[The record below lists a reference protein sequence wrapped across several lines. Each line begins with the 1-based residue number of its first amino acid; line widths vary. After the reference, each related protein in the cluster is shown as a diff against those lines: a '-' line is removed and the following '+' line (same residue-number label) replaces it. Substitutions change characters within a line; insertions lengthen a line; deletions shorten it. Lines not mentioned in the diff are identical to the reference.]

1 MFQCQA
7 ISGKE
12 EKRKKNIPFSQNV
25 VIAATFLDFQANIFP
40 LLFQA
45 KGQKVSYTGVS
56 DKVVLMV
63 YF

>member
-1 MFQCQA
+1 VP
-7 ISGKE
+7 SYPRRRRKE
-12 EKRKKNIPFSQNV
+12 KKNIPFRQNV
-25 VIAATFLDFQANIFP
+25 VTAATFLDIQANIFP

-56 DKVVLMV
+56 DKAVLMV